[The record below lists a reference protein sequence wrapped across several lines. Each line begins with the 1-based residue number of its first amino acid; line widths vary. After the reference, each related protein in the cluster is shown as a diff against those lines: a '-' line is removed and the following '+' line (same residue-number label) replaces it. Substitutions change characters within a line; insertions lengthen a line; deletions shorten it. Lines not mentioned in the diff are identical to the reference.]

1 MPRVTF
7 QQYLD
12 QRAFLRVAWEEFDQL
27 YSLLPA
33 PQQWQ
38 LHRSY
43 KPLANHTEEELSA
56 YRAHVSEHE
65 PSLPAQAG
73 RLYAK
78 VHRVYDTAI
87 EKAKAHQ
94 QHPEPARARAA
105 TGRTR
110 VGSGTRQI
118 TVRAVARPEPDLKKL
133 SLALLEVARKM
144 GEEQKHD

>member
-33 PQQWQ
+33 PQQCQ
-38 LHRSY
+38 
-43 KPLANHTEEELSA
+43 PLSNHTDDELRA